1 MIQTC
6 GKVGG
11 GHCLVYFWL
20 CPGDRD
26 PPLCMTEMV
35 LWVAG
40 DGIAAGFENGEVVL
54 EICEV

>member
-1 MIQTC
+1 
-6 GKVGG
+6 
-11 GHCLVYFWL
+11 
-20 CPGDRD
+20 
-26 PPLCMTEMV
+26 MTEMV